1 LGRNREEA
9 VTDDERV
16 PTAPDARIPNMARM
30 YDYAL
35 GGKDNYAVDRA
46 VIEKLFRMSP
56 ENRYVPKANRLFL
69 DRAVRFV
76 AGQGIDQFLDLGA
89 GFPTLGNV
97 HEVAH
102 EVDPDAHVVYVDD
115 DPVVVNHSKVLLA
128 TDHSTTATILS
139 DLRDAGTIFAD
150 PDVGRLLDF
159 TRPVAVLF
167 VSVLHG
173 IPDKEDPWGVVQA
186 FASRMVPGSYVIL
199 SHLTRDGHPA
209 DVVSKKESVFAESDT
224 PFVYR
229 SRADIVRFFD
239 GFELVEPGLTE
250 VTRWGGDDVDE
261 EMHAAGRWWLGGV
274 GRKTA

>member
-1 LGRNREEA
+1 
-9 VTDDERV
+9 VTDDEQV
-16 PTAPDARIPNMARM
+16 PMVPDARIPNMARM

-46 VIEKLFRMSP
+46 VIEKLFAMSP
-56 ENRYVPKANRLFL
+56 ENRYVPRANRLFL

-102 EVDPDAHVVYVDD
+102 EVNPDARVVYVDD

-128 TDHSTTATILS
+128 TDDSTTAAIRS
-139 DLRDAGTIFAD
+139 DLRAAGKIFAD
-150 PDVGRLLDF
+150 PDVRRLLDF
-159 TRPVAVLF
+159 SRPVAVLF

-173 IPDKEDPWGVVQA
+173 IPDKEDPWGIVRT

-209 DVVSKKESVFAESDT
+209 DLVSQKESAFAESDT

-239 GFELVEPGLTE
+239 GFELTEPGLTE
-250 VTRWGGDDVDE
+250 VTRWSGDDVPE
-261 EMHAAGRWWLGGV
+261 TIHAAGQWWLGGV